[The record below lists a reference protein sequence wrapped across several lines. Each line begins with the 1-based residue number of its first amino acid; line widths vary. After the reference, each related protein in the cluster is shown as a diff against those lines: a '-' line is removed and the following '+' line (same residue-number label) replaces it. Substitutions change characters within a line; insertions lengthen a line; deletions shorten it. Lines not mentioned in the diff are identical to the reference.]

1 MSRQFVSMTINVA
14 EQQSVFNERLDPG
27 VECLLKRGLYGTGFL
42 ILCKDDTNGVL
53 AVDE

>member
-14 EQQSVFNERLDPG
+14 KQQSVFNERLDPG

-42 ILCKDDTNGVL
+42 ILSKDDTNGAL

>member
-1 MSRQFVSMTINVA
+1 MSRQFVSMKINVA
-14 EQQSVFNERLDPG
+14 EQQSVFNERLDPA

-42 ILCKDDTNGVL
+42 ILSKDDTNSVL